1 MAGFL
6 RTGLCFFPARRVLA
20 AADFF
25 LAAADFFP
33 DDFFFLAGL
42 VGRFFETFFSAT
54 FRFEAF
60 FPVTFRAFF
69 GAAFFLM
76 AFFFDA
82 FFFNT
87 FFFKTFFLV
96 VLLLA
101 EAFLGAFF
109 AAFFLAFFTTGWRRA
124 ELGRLALALVFLVA
138 AFLAGIAL
146 PPGPNFRN
154 GRLYRDHSLAEASR
168 HQNW

>member
-6 RTGLCFFPARRVLA
+6 RTGLCFFPARRV
-20 AADFF
+20 

-82 FFFNT
+82 FFF
-87 FFFKTFFLV
+87 KTFFLV
-96 VLLLA
+96 ALLLA

-138 AFLAGIAL
+138 AFFAGIAL
-146 PPGPNFRN
+146 PPGPNLRN

-168 HQNW
+168 RQNC

>member
-6 RTGLCFFPARRVLA
+6 RTGLCFFPARRV
-20 AADFF
+20 

-82 FFFNT
+82 FFF
-87 FFFKTFFLV
+87 KTFFLV
-96 VLLLA
+96 ALLLA

-109 AAFFLAFFTTGWRRA
+109 AAFFLAFFTTGLRRA

>member
-6 RTGLCFFPARRVLA
+6 RTGLCFFPARRV
-20 AADFF
+20 

-82 FFFNT
+82 FFF
-87 FFFKTFFLV
+87 KTFFLV
-96 VLLLA
+96 ALLLA